1 MDIFGNSKA
10 NTWMSL
16 DFTEEVILLDLN
28 QR

>member
-10 NTWMSL
+10 NTWIIL
-16 DFTEEVILLDLN
+16 NFTEEEILLDLN

>member
-10 NTWMSL
+10 NTWMNL